1 MNEQQTKYIPHIGK
15 KLRGHIDLNPLIE
28 LGMQVEE
35 KPRYALVRI
44 VKPSRSPAIRVDYD
58 FFKQFE
64 EEYLFKALRDF
75 ILELIDAQGRY
86 EGDYTVLRGSE
97 EHRTKAFPENNPAV
111 SIYFSLHDIIT
122 EAKREDMVVVVIG
135 NHYLFSMVGDKQY
148 PVYLKVKA
156 DSLDGFNLRGQLKKI
171 AVILICVSQYLLS
184 KKDIYPIYIV
194 DLKNERIVT
203 KCKDRSLAFQLEFV
217 KKTEDE
223 DSDKESIKLL
233 EIDNVSVIELTDEV
247 EYCDLAE
254 FVEKLSLV

>member
-111 SIYFSLHDIIT
+111 SIYFSLHDIKDGL
-122 EAKREDMVVVVIG
+122 AR
-135 NHYLFSMVGDKQY
+135 VGFY
-148 PVYLKVKA
+148 
-156 DSLDGFNLRGQLKKI
+156 
-171 AVILICVSQYLLS
+171 
-184 KKDIYPIYIV
+184 
-194 DLKNERIVT
+194 
-203 KCKDRSLAFQLEFV
+203 
-217 KKTEDE
+217 DE
-223 DSDKESIKLL
+223 DPHKSKEISGQVL
-233 EIDNVSVIELTDEV
+233 ETGRIGTGWSVIRDELLAKYRSQDEIP
-247 EYCDLAE
+247 
-254 FVEKLSLV
+254 